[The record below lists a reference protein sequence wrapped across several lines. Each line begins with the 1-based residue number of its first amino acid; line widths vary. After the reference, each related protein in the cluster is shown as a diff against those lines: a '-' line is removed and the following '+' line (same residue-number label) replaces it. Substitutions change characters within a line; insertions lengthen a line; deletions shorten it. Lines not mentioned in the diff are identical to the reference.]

1 MTETKPKFFI
11 NEQNFCF
18 QPRYSVI
25 NSIRRRLEPSILILS
40 VDSSTTEL
48 TGHLF
53 YRVLTRVKTFV
64 KLNLLK
70 EMTKMFLLPNLAA
83 VLRIQDKG
91 LAVKG
96 AESNHQSIGMK
107 ISCQTVGGGLELPN
121 DLLLL
126 PLGHHLVVARCQKVQ
141 VSTL

>member
-1 MTETKPKFFI
+1 LFYNRDILLK
-11 NEQNFCF
+11 
-18 QPRYSVI
+18 

-53 YRVLTRVKTFV
+53 YRVLARVKTFV
-64 KLNLLK
+64 KQNLVK
-70 EMTKMFLLPNLAA
+70 EIPKMFLLPNLTA
-83 VLRIQDKG
+83 VLSVQDKG

-141 VSTL
+141 APML